1 MLFMLRSPLPGNSN
15 SSTSGSAISSE
26 LDQLKYD
33 FLIRTGELLHKYGT
47 PSHRLERVMTKI
59 ARTLGVESVFLYT
72 PTALV
77 ASFGEGCSEKT
88 FMRRVDSGSV
98 DAEKLIQFDEI
109 LERLESGEIGI
120 TTAADAMETVAAAK
134 PLYSTLATAL
144 VCGIGCACVAVFFR
158 GGWEE
163 IVTAGLIGLCIAGID
178 IAQSKLGWEAGLV
191 FPVSGFFAGIV
202 SLGISHFVHPIDD
215 RLVTLA
221 SLIILLPGFSLT
233 MALTELAVGH
243 LSAGVARLAGATVTL
258 VTLFLGVAI
267 SWRIAGEW
275 RIEVPSIEPVS
286 MVVHWIALSI
296 APAAFAIL
304 FRVRLSLWP
313 VVFATSLSG
322 YFAATWFGAK
332 YGVEVGSFLGALVV
346 GSASNLFARLRD
358 RPALVPLAPGMILLV
373 PGSLGY
379 RSLSAL
385 LNRQTV
391 EGIEFAF
398 GMIVVAISLVGGLL
412 ASSALVPPKRI
423 L

>member
-1 MLFMLRSPLPGNSN
+1 MLRSPLSLKNSYL
-15 SSTSGSAISSE
+15 SSSPASE

-33 FLIRTGELLHKYGT
+33 FLIRTGELLHRYGT

-77 ASFGEGCSEKT
+77 AAFGEGREEKT

-109 LERLESGEIGI
+109 LERLEGGEIDI
-120 TTAADAMETVAAAK
+120 ASASELMENAAAAK
-134 PLYSTLATAL
+134 PLYSTWLTSL
-144 VCGIGCACVAVFFR
+144 VCGVGCACVAVFFG

-163 IVTAGLIGLCIAGID
+163 ILTAGLIGLSIAGIE
-178 IAQSKLGWEAGLV
+178 IAQSKLGWEVGLL
-191 FPVSGFFAGIV
+191 FPVAGFFAGIA
-202 SLGISHFVHPIDD
+202 SLGISQFIHPIDD

-233 MALTELAVGH
+233 MALTELAIGH
-243 LSAGVARLAGATVTL
+243 LSAGVARLAGASVTL

-267 SWRIAGEW
+267 SWRVAGDW
-275 RIEVPSIEPVS
+275 RIESPVVEPVS
-286 MVVHWIALSI
+286 KWIHYFALSI

-313 VVFATSLSG
+313 VVFAVSLSG
-322 YFAATWFGAK
+322 YFTATWFGTR

-346 GSASNLFARLRD
+346 GSGSNLFARIRD
-358 RPALVPLAPGMILLV
+358 RPSLVPLAPGLILLV

-385 LNRQTV
+385 LHHQTV

>member
-1 MLFMLRSPLPGNSN
+1 MIRSPLASN
-15 SSTSGSAISSE
+15 FPFSTTSTASE

-77 ASFGEGCSEKT
+77 AAFGEGREEKT

-109 LERLESGEIGI
+109 LERLEAGEIDI
-120 TTAADAMETVAAAK
+120 ASASEAMELAAAAK

-163 IVTAGLIGLCIAGID
+163 ILTAGLIGLSIAGID

-202 SLGISHFVHPIDD
+202 SLGISRFIHPIDD

-221 SLIILLPGFSLT
+221 SLIVLLPGFSLT

-275 RIEVPSIEPVS
+275 RIETPLVEPVDQW
-286 MVVHWIALSI
+286 VHC
-296 APAAFAIL
+296 

-313 VVFATSLSG
+313 VVFAISLSG
-322 YFAATWFGAK
+322 YFTATWFGAK

-346 GSASNLFARLRD
+346 GSGSNLFARLRD

>member
-1 MLFMLRSPLPGNSN
+1 MLRSPLASKLPF
-15 SSTSGSAISSE
+15 SSTTSASE

-77 ASFGEGCSEKT
+77 ASFGEGREEKT

-109 LERLESGEIGI
+109 LERLEAGEIDI
-120 TTAADAMETVAAAK
+120 ASASEAMEMAAAAK
-134 PLYSTLATAL
+134 SLYSTLATAL

-163 IVTAGLIGLCIAGID
+163 VLTAGLIGLSIAGID

-202 SLGISHFVHPIDD
+202 SLGISHFIHPIDD

-275 RIEVPSIEPVS
+275 RIETPVVEPVS
-286 MVVHWIALSI
+286 QLVHWIALSI

-313 VVFATSLSG
+313 VVFAISLSG
-322 YFAATWFGAK
+322 YFTATLFGAR

-346 GSASNLFARLRD
+346 GSGSNLFARLRD